1 MDFSKILCATDKV
14 VFKLSKA
21 HKYEGCFLAADLPE
35 GFTVTCHAG
44 AYHTKA
50 NSLQS
55 IEVAVSNGAKVIEFD
70 VSFRPDGTPVI
81 IHNSNPEANEGV
93 LFSDAV
99 DIIAKTD
106 ECLINLDIKST
117 ANLSAVDKIIRE
129 KGLFERV
136 FYTGVFAD
144 WVNAVKSSSS
154 IPYYLN
160 HPISDAE
167 ASDETAAQAVAD
179 KAKALGAFGIN
190 SNFRNATPLFVE
202 KMRENGLLVSLWTVN
217 NAENMVRVLKLR
229 PDNITTKKPDLIK
242 MIIR

>member
-1 MDFSKILCATDKV
+1 MNFSKVLCATDNFI
-14 VFKLSKA
+14 FKISKER
-21 HKYEGCFLAADLPE
+21 KYEGSFSSADLPE

-50 NSLQS
+50 NSLES
-55 IEVAVSNGAKVIEFD
+55 VEAAVNNGAKVIEFD

-81 IHNSNPEANEGV
+81 IHDSSPKANEGV
-93 LFSDAV
+93 LFSEAV

-117 ANLSAVDKIIRE
+117 ANLAAVDEIIRK
-129 KGLFERV
+129 KGLFDRV

-144 WVNAVKSSSS
+144 WVDAVKSSSS

-160 HPISDAE
+160 HPISDTE
-167 ASDETAAQAVAD
+167 ASDEAAAQAVAD
-179 KAKALGAFGIN
+179 KAKSLGAFGIN

-202 KMRENGLLVSLWTVN
+202 KMRENDLLVSLWTVN
-217 NAENMVRVLKLR
+217 NAHDMVRVLKLR
-229 PDNITTKKPDLIK
+229 PDNITTKKPHLMKAIV
-242 MIIR
+242 R